1 MDGLHAA
8 GDVAW
13 ALVIAALILF
23 FVTVVLFGGAIGWAS
38 VVLLGLALV
47 VYGSLAMLEITR
59 AEPQASHLS

>member
-13 ALVIAALILF
+13 ALVIPALILF

-38 VVLLGLALV
+38 VVLLGLAAGDAGARGHGPEVWRLH
-47 VYGSLAMLEITR
+47 GPPHR
-59 AEPQASHLS
+59 

>member
-1 MDGLHAA
+1 M
-8 GDVAW
+8 DVAW

-23 FVTVVLFGGAIGWAS
+23 FVTVALFGGAIWWAS

-59 AEPQASHLS
+59 AEPQVSRLG

>member
-13 ALVIAALILF
+13 ALVI
-23 FVTVVLFGGAIGWAS
+23 VTVVLFGGAIWWAS
-38 VVLLGLALV
+38 GVLHGLALV

-59 AEPQASHLS
+59 PEPQASHLS

>member
-13 ALVIAALILF
+13 ALVI
-23 FVTVVLFGGAIGWAS
+23 VTAVLFGGAIWWAS

-47 VYGSLAMLEITR
+47 VYGSLAMLAITR
-59 AEPQASHLS
+59 PEPQASHLS